1 MIEGVTVLA
10 LETHDDQ
17 RGFFREILRRSD
29 PCFAEGFGQFSHSR
43 MRSGTIKAWHIHKK
57 QVDWWYVAR
66 GSLLLVLHDTR
77 PGAAVPT
84 TEVLMGDDH
93 PARLV
98 RVPPGVAHGCRAL
111 TDCDLLYIT
120 SREYD
125 PEDEGRIP
133 HDDPRIGYD
142 WLRREIR

>member
-1 MIEGVTVLA
+1 MIVP
-10 LETHDDQ
+10 LETHDDE
-17 RGFFREILRRSD
+17 RGFFREIVRRSD

-43 MRSGTIKAWHIHKK
+43 MRAGTIKAWHIHEK

-66 GSLLLVLHDTR
+66 GSLLLVLNDRRH
-77 PGAAVPT
+77 GAQHRGGC
-84 TEVLMGDDH
+84 EILLGDDH

-98 RVPPGVAHGCRAL
+98 KVPPGVAHGCRAL
-111 TDCDLLYIT
+111 TDCDLLYLT

-125 PEDEGRIP
+125 PKDEGRLP
-133 HDDPRIGYD
+133 HDDASIGYD